1 VLSEDPSPS
10 INRARAHDH
19 PVRKFLATRCDTPA
33 LVKMEL
39 PVASWS
45 YFRPRGG
52 PASAYNMCMTTH
64 MSTDRRV
71 EPKLHDCEVALIHP
85 PAVFAARAALDA
97 LPPVPEV
104 AALFALLADPTRLR
118 LLAALAAGELCVCD
132 LAAAT
137 GINRTTV
144 SHQLRTLR
152 EGRLVRSRREGRVI
166 FYALDDDHV
175 RDLLAMGIAHAGE
188 GSPGTE
194 SR

>member
-1 VLSEDPSPS
+1 
-10 INRARAHDH
+10 
-19 PVRKFLATRCDTPA
+19 
-33 LVKMEL
+33 
-39 PVASWS
+39 
-45 YFRPRGG
+45 
-52 PASAYNMCMTTH
+52 
-64 MSTDRRV
+64 
-71 EPKLHDCEVALIHP
+71 
-85 PAVFAARAALDA
+85 
-97 LPPVPEV
+97 
-104 AALFALLADPTRLR
+104 LR

-188 GSPGTE
+188 NAAGSSAP
-194 SR
+194 